1 MANFD
6 EFFFAILPTTVGD
19 KSPLHS
25 LGGFGAESH
34 VFDKFGEAQ
43 RYHFTGEEKERVSPK
58 EATRPIVAGQQIPS
72 WFSRLPY
79 VSCLTTGLSG
89 KPLAVSVAF
98 AFLRGQSGE
107 LRSAENP
114 RVQCGLKL

>member
-1 MANFD
+1 MSARPGPGGGYRATGIPT
-6 EFFFAILPTTVGD
+6 AI
-19 KSPLHS
+19 S

-79 VSCLTTGLSG
+79 CYRGL
-89 KPLAVSVAF
+89 
-98 AFLRGQSGE
+98 LRTERHAGHQGCGE
-107 LRSAENP
+107 RDP
-114 RVQCGLKL
+114 HQT